1 MMWGGGPGPWWP
13 MSIVGVVVVVAIA
26 GLMVRMFL
34 AGPPRGRLRHFG
46 RPPIASWPG
55 DTPAVGPNTA
65 PGNIRV
71 SNAERD
77 EVIAQLRRHAG
88 EGRLTL
94 DEFEARVG
102 EATEAKTMSEL
113 QVVLRD
119 LPVLR
124 APTRRRR

>member
-1 MMWGGGPGPWWP
+1 MMWGAGPGPWWP
-13 MSIVGVVVVVAIA
+13 MSIFGVVVVVAIA

-34 AGPPRGRLRHFG
+34 AGPPRKRLRQDG
-46 RPPIASWPG
+46 RPPIPSWPG
-55 DTPAVGPNTA
+55 GTPAIRPNSA

-71 SNAERD
+71 SNAERE
-77 EVIAQLRRHAG
+77 EVIEQLRRHAG

-102 EATEAKTMSEL
+102 EATEAKTVSEL
-113 QVVLRD
+113 RVVLRD

-124 APTRRRR
+124 APKRRR